1 MKKLTKILICLA
13 ALCLLLAIPATTQAG
28 TSTANLSVSVEVDSA
43 CTLTTTPLVFAVY
56 SPLSASA
63 DNSTGAVVMT
73 CTTGTIATIDL
84 DAGAHAV
91 LLQRKLMSGA
101 SGTLSYNLYQDAS
114 RSQVWSTGA
123 NTLST
128 TAAPDT
134 SPRSYTVYGQIPA
147 QQGAASGSYTDT
159 VVATVNF

>member
-1 MKKLTKILICLA
+1 
-13 ALCLLLAIPATTQAG
+13 
-28 TSTANLSVSVEVDSA
+28 
-43 CTLTTTPLVFAVY
+43 
-56 SPLSASA
+56 
-63 DNSTGAVVMT
+63 
-73 CTTGTIATIDL
+73 
-84 DAGAHAV
+84 
-91 LLQRKLMSGA
+91 MSGA